1 MQKRRMKEILNTKTG
16 NFMLFRRDIVN
27 YILKIFVLVNR
38 PDIKCSIIIKVAY
51 CSGSDEELSPVLRQ
65 STAEFMKNVPTS
77 NIVFLQMKS
86 LE

>member
-1 MQKRRMKEILNTKTG
+1 MQKRRIKEILNTKTG
-16 NFMLFRRDIVN
+16 NFMLFGRNIVH
-27 YILKIFVLVNR
+27 YILKIFVLVNHL
-38 PDIKCSIIIKVAY
+38 DINEVSSSRLPFAVAVN
-51 CSGSDEELSPVLRQ
+51 EELSPVLRQ